1 MNTPVRDLL
10 IEIGTEELP
19 PKALASLSS
28 AFESLFCAQLEE
40 ARLQFASVRRFATPR
55 RLALLVS
62 GLQERQEDRETTRY
76 GPAIKAAFDNDGNP
90 TRAAQGFARSCG
102 VDVAEL
108 GREQKD
114 GVEKLSFSQKE
125 SGQETAQLVPQILTK
140 ALAQLPIPKR
150 MRWGASREEFVR
162 PVHWVVLLF
171 GSDVIP
177 ATVLGIEAGNTTR
190 GHRFLHNQALP
201 LSAPSDYEQ
210 VLEGQGDVIPDFDKR
225 REIVRKLVISEGEAT
240 GGQVMMD
247 EELLGEVTSLV
258 EFPVA
263 LTGSFE
269 KHFLELPPEALV
281 LTLKSHQKCFCV
293 SDSNGR
299 LLPCFI
305 TVSNLRSKDPA
316 RVIEGN
322 ERVIR
327 PRLTDAQFFFEAD
340 KQQPLESRT
349 EGLAKLVFQDKLGT
363 VYDKSQRVATLA
375 AWIAEQVQGD
385 PDLVTRAA
393 QLAKCDLLTQ
403 MVGEFAD
410 LQGLMGYYYAL
421 EDGESTDVAA
431 AINEQYLPRQAGG
444 PLPETLTGCVLAVA
458 DKLDTIVGLFGIG
471 QPPTGSKDPFAL
483 RRSAIGILRVLVEK
497 ELVLDMSEA
506 IACSVSTYSGRELDK
521 QTATSVFEFI
531 FERFKAWYSDAGI
544 AIPVFQAVF
553 AVRPTRP
560 LDFDQRVQAVNEFM
574 RLPEAEA
581 LSAANKRVS
590 NLLDKQTGSAA
601 TDAVNDGLLG
611 DEAEKRLFTA
621 VTSKESELATYFEQ
635 GDYKS
640 ALTGLAS
647 LRNPVDQFF
656 DEVLV
661 MAEDPAI
668 QANRLALLSRLRKL
682 FLHTADISYLH
693 NS

>member
-1 MNTPVRDLL
+1 MNTAVRDLL

-28 AFESLFCAQLEE
+28 AFEKLFCAQLDD
-40 ARLQFASVRRFATPR
+40 ARLQFSACRRYATPR
-55 RLALLVS
+55 RLALLIS
-62 GLQERQEDRETTRY
+62 GLQERQSDRQSTRY
-76 GPAIKAAFDNDGNP
+76 GPAVKAAFDAEGKP
-90 TRAAQGFARSCG
+90 TKAAEGFARSCG
-102 VDVAEL
+102 VEVADL
-108 GREQKD
+108 DREEKD
-114 GVEKLSFSQKE
+114 GVEKLSYSLNE
-125 SGQETAQLVPQILTK
+125 AGQDTAELVPELLNK

-150 MRWGASREEFVR
+150 MRWGASRVEFVR

-177 ATVLGIEAGNTTR
+177 ATVLGIQAGNATR
-190 GHRFLHNQALP
+190 GHRFLHNQAMP
-201 LSAPSDYEQ
+201 LAEASDYEGL
-210 VLEGQGDVIPDFDKR
+210 LESQGHVIADFDKR
-225 REIVRKLVISEGEAT
+225 REIVRKLVVSEGEAT

-247 EELLGEVTSLV
+247 EELLAEVTSLV

-263 LTGSFE
+263 LTGSFD

-293 SDSNGR
+293 SDVDDK

-327 PRLTDAQFFFEAD
+327 PRLTDAQFFFESD

-349 EGLAKLVFQDKLGT
+349 EALTKLIFQDKLGT
-363 VYDKSQRVATLA
+363 VYDKSQRVAALA
-375 AWIAEQVQGD
+375 GWIAEQLQEDVG
-385 PDLVTRAA
+385 LVERAA

-421 EDGESTDVAA
+421 EDGEPADVAS
-431 AINEQYLPRQAGG
+431 AIYEQYLPRQAGG
-444 PLPETLTGCVLAVA
+444 PLPQTRTGCILAVA
-458 DKLDTIVGLFGIG
+458 DKLDTMVGLFGIG

-483 RRSAIGILRVLVEK
+483 RRSAIGILRILVEQG
-497 ELVLDMSEA
+497 LPLDMEKA
-506 IACSVSTYSGRELDK
+506 IEFSIATYSDKNLDPS
-521 QTATSVFEFI
+521 ASASVFEFI

-544 AIPVFQAVF
+544 SIPVFQSVL

-560 LDFDQRVQAVNEFM
+560 LDFDQRIQAVSDFM

-581 LSAANKRVS
+581 LSASNKRVS
-590 NLLDKQTGSAA
+590 NLLDKQGDSTASKP
-601 TDAVNDGLLG
+601 V
-611 DEAEKRLFTA
+611 DEAMFSDAAEDLLYKQ
-621 VTSKESELATYFEQ
+621 VTQKELELAPYFEK
-635 GDYKS
+635 GDYQA
-640 ALTGLAS
+640 ALHGLAS
-647 LRNPVDQFF
+647 LKDPVDRFF

-661 MAEDPAI
+661 MADDPAV
-668 QANRLALLSRLRKL
+668 QQNRLALLSRLRKL
-682 FLHTADISYLH
+682 FLHTADISFLH